1 MWAWVGHE
9 GERRRGRGRVGE
21 VEHLRQVP
29 RCRIPLGQGREAV
42 PPLDELEGGGVVGHD
57 MVDRSPAREG
67 GQREGW
73 YPEPGLAVVEAWAGV
88 VVVGEPGGLDVVE
101 EPAPLVVGDDQ
112 RGLAPCGRGGDG
124 CGDLGQQRLSAVDVG
139 MWVVVVG
146 AALSFTQE
154 GRVDV
159 GEAGSVPE
167 AAMVRKLA

>member
-1 MWAWVGHE
+1 M
-9 GERRRGRGRVGE
+9 
-21 VEHLRQVP
+21 
-29 RCRIPLGQGREAV
+29 
-42 PPLDELEGGGVVGHD
+42 
-57 MVDRSPAREG
+57 
-67 GQREGW
+67 
-73 YPEPGLAVVEAWAGV
+73 VEAWAGV

-159 GEAGSVPE
+159 GEGGQRAGSGHGQEVGVGPGDRQ
-167 AAMVRKLA
+167 VLLAP